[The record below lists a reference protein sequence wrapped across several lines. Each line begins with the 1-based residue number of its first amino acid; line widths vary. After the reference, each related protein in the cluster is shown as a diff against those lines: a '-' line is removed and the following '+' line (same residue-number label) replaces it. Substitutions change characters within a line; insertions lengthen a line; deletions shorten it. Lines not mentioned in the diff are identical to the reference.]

1 MKYRSVNNRNSI
13 QINWSS
19 QIVSGCISYG
29 RRDEEKQGG
38 NKSRGEQD
46 STSQDSA
53 TDSGLC
59 PDSEGMSPTPHSD
72 DERQRVHM
80 QLPNGHLEPAED
92 PTPTESCDFEST
104 LVVKEE
110 LTNCDSPV
118 AETNAGLSATKTEV
132 FDGLKST
139 VEETLNNHDTNLFNK
154 FQECSAESNIVSSS
168 GTELKSKLEHS
179 NVFKNNDLG
188 SIVSSESVL
197 LHERNIY
204 GTETLESEDND
215 NFEDFQGFSE
225 NKNGTKPI
233 SEICI
238 EDEDDS
244 FQDFK
249 ECVTEIENLNISTKS
264 YPLETNSENHVSC
277 SSEIQSSEQLKLKNQ
292 NCIPEKLCFENN
304 ADTSNGNEEP
314 KDTREVDSLQLEDED
329 DDFSDFTDFKANL
342 STFNEIIET
351 DETHSLSEHHKQIS
365 ELKGSLD
372 GAEQCLDPPQ
382 QDESEDEF
390 SNFAD
395 FSSSSCAFAS
405 AHSSNSVE
413 STPYIPSKPG
423 DDTDLRTDSEFQ
435 VCLVRL
441 LLKSSFKLNV

>member
-1 MKYRSVNNRNSI
+1 MNYRSINNRNSI

-19 QIVSGCISYG
+19 QIVLGCISYG

-72 DERQRVHM
+72 DERQRTHM

-104 LVVKEE
+104 VVVKEE

-118 AETNAGLSATKTEV
+118 AETNAGLSAKKTEV
-132 FDGLKST
+132 FDGPKST

-168 GTELKSKLEHS
+168 DTELKSKLEHS
-179 NVFKNNDLG
+179 NVFKNNDIG

-197 LHERNIY
+197 LHERNTY

-277 SSEIQSSEQLKLKNQ
+277 SSEIQSSEQLELKNQ

-304 ADTSNGNEEP
+304 AEP
-314 KDTREVDSLQLEDED
+314 KDTREIDSLQLEDED

-351 DETHSLSEHHKQIS
+351 EETHSLSEHPKQIS
-365 ELKGSLD
+365 ELQGSLD

-413 STPYIPSKPG
+413 STSYIPSKPG

-435 VCLVRL
+435 VCSVRL

>member
-1 MKYRSVNNRNSI
+1 MSTH
-13 QINWSS
+13 
-19 QIVSGCISYG
+19 IVSGCISYG
-29 RRDEEKQGG
+29 GRDEEKQGG
-38 NKSRGEQD
+38 NKSRAEQD

-92 PTPTESCDFEST
+92 PTPTESCDFEPT
-104 LVVKEE
+104 PVVKEE

-118 AETNAGLSATKTEV
+118 AETKAGLSATKTNIC
-132 FDGLKST
+132 DGLKFT

-154 FQECSAESNIVSSS
+154 FQECSDESNIVSTS
-168 GTELKSKLEHS
+168 GTEPKSKLEHS
-179 NVFKNNDLG
+179 NVFKNEDID

-197 LHERNIY
+197 LHERNTN
-204 GTETLESEDND
+204 GSETLENEDNG
-215 NFEDFQGFSE
+215 NFEDFQEFSE
-225 NKNGTKPI
+225 NKNVSKPI

-238 EDEDDS
+238 DDEDDS

-249 ECVTEIENLNISTKS
+249 ECTEIENLNISIKS
-264 YPLETNSENHVSC
+264 YPLETNSENHISC
-277 SSEIQSSEQLKLKNQ
+277 SSEIQSSEHIELKNQ
-292 NCIPEKLCFENN
+292 NVILEKLCFENN
-304 ADTSNGNEEP
+304 SDTSYGDANQ
-314 KDTREVDSLQLEDED
+314 KDTIEVDSLQLEDED

-342 STFNEIIET
+342 STFNEILET
-351 DETHSLSEHHKQIS
+351 GEAHSLSEHPNQIS

-372 GAEQCLDPPQ
+372 EAEQCLDPPQ

-405 AHSSNSVE
+405 AQSSNSVE
-413 STPYIPSKPG
+413 STSHIPSKPG

-435 VCLVRL
+435 VCLVRM
-441 LLKSSFKLNV
+441 LKSSFKLNV